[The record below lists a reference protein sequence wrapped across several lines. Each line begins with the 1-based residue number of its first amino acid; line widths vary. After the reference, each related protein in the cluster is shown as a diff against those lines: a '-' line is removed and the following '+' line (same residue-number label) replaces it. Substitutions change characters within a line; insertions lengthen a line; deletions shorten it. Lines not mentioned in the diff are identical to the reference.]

1 MLTGSSKTLVSND
14 HEQAPPQICKEHYLL
29 LLELYVKQASGDRL
43 AKLNQMFFVPT
54 SIHFGFLD
62 FVNENDLTVTPVDP
76 FFQPQMGIVNEVEV
90 FNVGKSVLFAIDSEA
105 ATNRTVKMILKIT
118 AKKQMPNG
126 IKPDVLVGSG
136 ELDLSGQYAA
146 LRIEMMQDWKSNV
159 TPSKEFDGQV
169 PLIYNGDL
177 SGNLDI
183 FVRISGLGQI
193 IVTEFDAPI
202 AKDPS
207 TFIFGTGEA
216 DQLYKLSYKREED
229 SHTIDGFEDSSE
241 DLQKPITC
249 SVCMP
254 EKYPCVPCGKLGA
267 VEERD
272 EKIRKRE
279 DDRIA
284 EKKLKDIVCTCERN
298 NLSIKHLRSI
308 LIFQSSE
315 DLQYNSSQLCGKP
328 VVLKVSGLF
337 DGDSVGRK
345 KPTVTVAAESAA
357 TNPNNRS
364 DLDHDIFILR
374 IGKKGLVGVGEKSD
388 IQLEMKT
395 PKGPERR
402 PPIRY
407 ETRDI
412 QTEEHDKEP
421 LITDKKKIDKK
432 KPKKKKKK

>member
-1 MLTGSSKTLVSND
+1 M
-14 HEQAPPQICKEHYLL
+14 
-29 LLELYVKQASGDRL
+29 KQASGDRL

-54 SIHFGFLD
+54 SVHFGFLN
-62 FVNENDLTVTPVDP
+62 FMNENDLMVTPVDP
-76 FFQPQMGIVNEVEV
+76 FFQPQMGIINEVEV

-105 ATNRTVKMILKIT
+105 AMNRTVKMILKIT
-118 AKKQMPNG
+118 VKKQMPNAN
-126 IKPDVLVGSG
+126 KPDVLVGSG

-146 LRIEMMQDWKSNV
+146 LRIEMMQDWKNNV

-193 IVTEFDAPI
+193 IVTEFDAPV
-202 AKDPS
+202 AQDPS

-229 SHTIDGFEDSSE
+229 SHTIDGFKDSSE
-241 DLQKPITC
+241 DLQRPIIC

-272 EKIRKRE
+272 EKIRKKE
-279 DDRIA
+279 EDRIV

-298 NLSIKHLRSI
+298 NFSIKHLSSI
-308 LIFQSSE
+308 LIFQLPK
-315 DLQYNSSQLCGKP
+315 DLQYSPSQLCGKP

-337 DGDSVGRK
+337 DNGDGIGRK
-345 KPTVTVAAESAA
+345 KPTVTVAGESAA
-357 TNPNNRS
+357 TKPNDPS
-364 DLDHDIFILR
+364 DPDHDIFILR

-407 ETRDI
+407 ETRDV
-412 QTEEHDKEP
+412 QTEEHDEEPKEP
-421 LITDKKKIDKK
+421 KE
-432 KPKKKKKK
+432 KKKKERIKKKK

>member
-1 MLTGSSKTLVSND
+1 MLVSNI
-14 HEQAPPQICKEHYLL
+14 HEQAPPRMCKEHYLL

-54 SIHFGFLD
+54 SVHFGFLD
-62 FVNENDLTVTPVDP
+62 FVDENDLIVTPVDP
-76 FFQPQMGIVNEVEV
+76 FFEPQVGTVNEVEV

-105 ATNRTVKMILKIT
+105 AMNRTIKMILKVT
-118 AKKQMPNG
+118 VKKQMPNA

-146 LRIEMMQDWKSNV
+146 LRIEMMQDWKNNV

-169 PLIYNGDL
+169 PLIYNDDL

-202 AKDPS
+202 AQDPS

-216 DQLYKLSYKREED
+216 DQLLYKLSYKRREDD
-229 SHTIDGFEDSSE
+229 SHSIDSFEDSSE
-241 DLQKPITC
+241 DLQRPITC
-249 SVCMP
+249 SVCIP

-272 EKIRKRE
+272 EKIRKKG
-279 DDRIA
+279 DDRIT
-284 EKKLKDIVCTCERN
+284 ERKLKDIVRICERN
-298 NLSIKHLRSI
+298 HFSIKHLSSI
-308 LIFQSSE
+308 LIFQSPK
-315 DLQYNSSQLCGKP
+315 DLRYSPSQLCGKP

-337 DGDSVGRK
+337 DNGDGIGRK
-345 KPTVTVAAESAA
+345 KPTVTVAAESA
-357 TNPNNRS
+357 TKPDNPS
-364 DLDHDIFILR
+364 DPDHDIFILR

-407 ETRDI
+407 ETRDV
-412 QTEEHDKEP
+412 QTEEYDEEPPKE
-421 LITDKKKIDKK
+421 KKKI
-432 KPKKKKKK
+432 KKKK